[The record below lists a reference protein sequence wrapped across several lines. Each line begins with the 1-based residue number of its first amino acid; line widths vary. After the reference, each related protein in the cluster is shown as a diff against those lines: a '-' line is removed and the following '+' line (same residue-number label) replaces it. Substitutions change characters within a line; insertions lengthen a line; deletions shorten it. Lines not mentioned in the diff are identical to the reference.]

1 MATTRVVRLAA
12 LVPIQAAVASPRH
25 FKITE
30 VSESCCRNKRVV
42 AASVPVQT
50 EFATLIGG
58 EEELPPQAVRSATTV
73 VAKVKNLIFI

>member
-1 MATTRVVRLAA
+1 
-12 LVPIQAAVASPRH
+12 
-25 FKITE
+25 
-30 VSESCCRNKRVV
+30 
-42 AASVPVQT
+42 VQT